1 MTSEQI
7 NAKIAELKQALETHK
22 AFLESLPFEVV
33 DYLNDSCYYVN
44 GAIDT
49 LEMEI
54 FDIESIQCPDDDF
67 YE

>member
-54 FDIESIQCPDDDF
+54 FDIENIECP
-67 YE
+67 EEEEE